1 MEWRSDSTFTQ
12 SEAPAHTA
20 RIELGLDFNVVV
32 IILFFLLKLVLGMMH
47 LSLKTRALYR
57 TDSDCFAVKVHVDAD
72 VAAK

>member
-32 IILFFLLKLVLGMMH
+32 IILCFLLKLVLGMMH